1 MAKLGGK
8 ARGRGT
14 LDAADAEKL
23 FSTVDETG
31 HTNEETAA
39 RQRKMRSQGRHG
51 VDVDPLSDKDP
62 SGSNVGEVMTR
73 TTTIF
78 LVVFFLAVVTLQVS
92 CGVVRRVSTRSL
104 GNEASIS
111 SVVAAMSNGVEWGN
125 GYTQF
130 PEDFSVQEADEN
142 THRIEVT
149 VTDTSSSDVLGVFST
164 SQIQAAALA
173 TNALMNPD
181 INTVIYNVNVHVN
194 KAGKIQTSRFF
205 GYLKPTGEL
214 KTLMTFIW
222 TKTSTAQ
229 GVCFNC
235 SITGVDSATE
245 KQLRKS
251 ITNGVLDQVFGPS
264 ADDKSS
270 SGTDNATGG
279 ILSVLTSGTN
289 DKSEADA
296 SATDNASATDGT
308 ANGAASATGATNA
321 TGEKNTSGAATG
333 SGGGN

>member
-1 MAKLGGK
+1 M
-8 ARGRGT
+8 
-14 LDAADAEKL
+14 
-23 FSTVDETG
+23 
-31 HTNEETAA
+31 
-39 RQRKMRSQGRHG
+39 
-51 VDVDPLSDKDP
+51 
-62 SGSNVGEVMTR
+62 
-73 TTTIF
+73 
-78 LVVFFLAVVTLQVS
+78 
-92 CGVVRRVSTRSL
+92 
-104 GNEASIS
+104 
-111 SVVAAMSNGVEWGN
+111 
-125 GYTQF
+125 
-130 PEDFSVQEADEN
+130 QEADEN

-229 GVCFNC
+229 GVRFNC

-270 SGTDNATGG
+270 SGTDDATGG

-289 DKSEADA
+289 DKSEGDA
-296 SATDNASATDGT
+296 SATDSASATDNNDSAT
-308 ANGAASATGATNA
+308 ASATSATSA
-321 TGEKNTSGAATG
+321 TGEKNASGAATG

>member
-8 ARGRGT
+8 ARRRGT

-104 GNEASIS
+104 GNDASIS

-130 PEDFSVQEADEN
+130 PEDFAVQEADEN

-205 GYLKPTGEL
+205 RYLKPTGEQ

-229 GVCFNC
+229 GVRFNC

-264 ADDKSS
+264 ADEKSS
-270 SGTDNATGG
+270 SGATGG
-279 ILSVLTSGTN
+279 ILGVLTSGA
-289 DKSEADA
+289 DGKSTGDAPAKDDA
-296 SATDNASATDGT
+296 SNAATDV
-308 ANGAASATGATNA
+308 
-321 TGEKNTSGAATG
+321 TGEKNASGAATG
-333 SGGGN
+333 TGTGN

>member
-1 MAKLGGK
+1 
-8 ARGRGT
+8 
-14 LDAADAEKL
+14 
-23 FSTVDETG
+23 
-31 HTNEETAA
+31 
-39 RQRKMRSQGRHG
+39 
-51 VDVDPLSDKDP
+51 
-62 SGSNVGEVMTR
+62 MTR

-92 CGVVRRVSTRSL
+92 CGVMRRVSTRSL
-104 GNEASIS
+104 GNDASIS

-205 GYLKPTGEL
+205 RYLKPTGEQ

-229 GVCFNC
+229 GVRFNC

-264 ADDKSS
+264 ADEKSS
-270 SGTDNATGG
+270 SGADGATGG
-279 ILSVLTSGTN
+279 ILGVLTSGA
-289 DKSEADA
+289 DGKSTGDAPAKDDA
-296 SATDNASATDGT
+296 SNAATDV
-308 ANGAASATGATNA
+308 
-321 TGEKNTSGAATG
+321 TGEKNASGAATG
-333 SGGGN
+333 TGTGN

>member
-8 ARGRGT
+8 ARRRGT

-104 GNEASIS
+104 GNDASIS

-205 GYLKPTGEL
+205 RYLKPTGEQ

-229 GVCFNC
+229 GVRFNC

-264 ADDKSS
+264 ADEKSS
-270 SGTDNATGG
+270 SGATGG
-279 ILSVLTSGTN
+279 ILGVLTSGA
-289 DKSEADA
+289 DGKSTGDAPAKDDA
-296 SATDNASATDGT
+296 SNAATDV
-308 ANGAASATGATNA
+308 
-321 TGEKNTSGAATG
+321 TGEKNASGAATG
-333 SGGGN
+333 TGTGN